1 MPMNRTRRGFT
12 LIELLV
18 VIAIIAVLIGVLLP
32 ALGKARSAARTI
44 KCAANLRSVCQG
56 EISYTVDFKNLFSC
70 SYFYPSD
77 SEGLNW
83 KLEDQAD
90 PQPNPSYGY
99 MQWSYFLQNSGSVS
113 QEAFTCPEIP
123 TQGGAPRTNPGSD
136 QKNWDFAQTDSA
148 GRTLSS
154 AATATTQDRQVARIA
169 FAANHAIIPRNK
181 LVEPAQRQNRQVK
194 IDEVDQTGRGG
205 SGVIMFTEML
215 YKKRGGWDAWITSD
229 SSLLK
234 SHRPI
239 TPFLSAGGNIY
250 NEPPTSG
257 AFPRYF
263 YPSAVDIKL
272 AEDVGPGSVEESSG
286 TPLLNLMGR
295 LHPGKDASGGSA
307 NAGFADGHVQITTVL
322 ETIEKKWWGTRFFS
336 LTGDN
341 RVSGELGQR
350 ALE

>member
-1 MPMNRTRRGFT
+1 MSMDRSRRGFT

-70 SYFYPSD
+70 SYFYPSSD
-77 SEGLNW
+77 EGLNW
-83 KLEDQAD
+83 NIQDQAD

-99 MQWSYFLQNSGSVS
+99 MQWSYFLQSSGSVS
-113 QEAFTCPEIP
+113 QDAFTCPEIP
-123 TQGGAPRTNPGSD
+123 TQGGAPRTNPGAD
-136 QKNWDFAQTDSA
+136 QKNWDFAQTD
-148 GRTLSS
+148 GTGHTLTSS
-154 AATATTQDRQVARIA
+154 ASATTQDRQVARIA

-181 LVEPAQRQNRQVK
+181 LVEPASRQNRQVK

-250 NEPPTSG
+250 NEPVTTG
-257 AFPRYF
+257 VFPRYF
-263 YPSAVDIKL
+263 YPSTQDIL
-272 AEDVGPGSVEESSG
+272 QPDDVPPGSVEESSG
-286 TPLLNLMGR
+286 TPPAQPDGSPAPGQGR
-295 LHPGKDASGGSA
+295 VG
-307 NAGFADGHVQITTVL
+307 
-322 ETIEKKWWGTRFFS
+322 R
-336 LTGDN
+336 
-341 RVSGELGQR
+341 LGQR
-350 ALE
+350 RLCRRSRADHHGARDHREEVVGHTVLLADG